1 MIFLVEAI
9 KLMNNLNGMGC
20 CMAPLQALYVVVVTF
35 FCFFQV
41 GPLVYTHQK
50 TKKAK
55 TWQALLIL

>member
-1 MIFLVEAI
+1 MIILVEAI
-9 KLMNNLNGMGC
+9 KLTNNSNGLGC
-20 CMAPLQALYVVVVTF
+20 WMVPLQALYVVVVTF

-55 TWQALLIL
+55 TWQVLLNL

>member
-9 KLMNNLNGMGC
+9 KLTNNSNGMDG
-20 CMAPLQALYVVVVTF
+20 PFEALYVVVVTF

-55 TWQALLIL
+55 TWQVLLTL